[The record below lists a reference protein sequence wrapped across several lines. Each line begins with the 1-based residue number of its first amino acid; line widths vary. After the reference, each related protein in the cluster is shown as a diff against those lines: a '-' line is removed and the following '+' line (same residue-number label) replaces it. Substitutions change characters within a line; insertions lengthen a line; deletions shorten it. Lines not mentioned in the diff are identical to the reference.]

1 MKILPI
7 ALGLALMV
15 AAVSVSCD
23 KLRTPM
29 PTLQPT
35 PVAPGQSTQQDD
47 ERSIFTREAQKEID
61 DLRVAI
67 ALLRTKAEAAGR
79 DIRAKLVEEATRLE
93 ADRVVAQQQLGKL
106 RDASVDTW
114 RQLKEVVRG
123 SVDRLKGE
131 VERARRD

>member
-23 KLRTPM
+23 KLRTPL
-29 PTLQPT
+29 PALQPA
-35 PVAPGQSTQQDD
+35 PVAPGPSTSQDD
-47 ERSIFTREAQKEID
+47 ERSIFTQEAQKDID

-67 ALLRTKAEAAGR
+67 ASLRAKAEAAGR
-79 DIRAKLVEEATRLE
+79 DIRSKLVEEATQLE
-93 ADRVVAQQQLGKL
+93 ADRQDAQQQLGKL
-106 RDASVDTW
+106 KDASVDSW
-114 RQLKEVVRG
+114 RHLKEAVRG
-123 SVDRLKGE
+123 SVDRLKGA